1 MLLDRISL
9 KREAKDIVKCAR
21 VSAYGFTLLFL
32 AISWLLNGLS
42 DFVSLNEDMVYNIY
56 YTTGVD
62 LSFLI
67 LHRAFSPL
75 LVTFVTVIVALLG
88 VLLGAG
94 YYLYHLGVRRGEEMP
109 YLTLFDGF
117 SFAGKLILLSLVRYI
132 FVFLWSLLFIVPGI
146 IAAYRYRYAMYNLCE
161 NPDLSIVEALD
172 MSKRQTEG
180 YKGQLFVLDLS
191 YLGWGILASLPSTV
205 EFSYLYLQILEDPAV
220 FMADPTRLVPLI
232 GSGLLMSLIIW
243 LWSLAVQLFYLPNY
257 QCVELGYFD
266 IAKETSGVG
275 AGARPQEGGWSGWN
289 GGQDG
294 WGGGPDD
301 LGGY

>member
-146 IAAYRYRYAMYNLCE
+146 IAAYRYRMAIYLLVDDPSRGVMECIR
-161 NPDLSIVEALD
+161 LSRE
-172 MSKRQTEG
+172 MM
-180 YKGQLFVLDLS
+180 KGHKWELFVLDLS
-191 YLGWGILASLPSTV
+191 FIGWNLLAMLPV
-205 EFSYLYLQILEDPAV
+205 
-220 FMADPTRLVPLI
+220 I
-232 GSGLLMSLIIW
+232 GY
-243 LWSLAVQLFYLPNY
+243 AVQIWSMPYINLTYAL
-257 QCVELGYFD
+257 YFENRSGRD
-266 IAKETSGVG
+266 IYAAQSGAV
-275 AGARPQEGGWSGWN
+275 PPPWEFQ
-289 GGQDG
+289 
-294 WGGGPDD
+294 
-301 LGGY
+301 